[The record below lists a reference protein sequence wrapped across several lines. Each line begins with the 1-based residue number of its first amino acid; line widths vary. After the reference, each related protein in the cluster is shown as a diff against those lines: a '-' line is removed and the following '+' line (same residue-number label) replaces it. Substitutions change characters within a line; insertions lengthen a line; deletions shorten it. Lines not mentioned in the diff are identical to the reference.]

1 MEIKQLR
8 YFIEVAKREHISEA
22 ALELD
27 IAQSAISR
35 QITQLEEELQI
46 TLFKRQGRNIYLTE
60 AGQTLFTEAKKI
72 IEQTESTIRLFH
84 NQSEL
89 DNFTIKLGYV
99 NSYISQVLSLL
110 IQTFENASDTK
121 IEPMLMEETEIANAI
136 FSNQIDVALMD
147 LTPDIKHNNDVEVIP
162 LFEETYHI
170 YVPKENPIAMA
181 TNPPLSQFT
190 NTQIYQLYNM
200 PSNII
205 QTIEQQTK
213 KPVRTITHKQL
224 AKYLLTQKR
233 GYIIAP
239 SYQTL
244 DKNDQQWIEIPL
256 EHTQLKRT
264 ICCALRKDNHK
275 HDIKELKTTINNL
288 LSRASTYH

>member
-60 AGQTLFTEAKKI
+60 AGQTLFTEATKI
-72 IEQTESTIRLFH
+72 LEQAESTIRLFH

-89 DNFTIKLGYV
+89 NNFTIRLGYV
-99 NSYISQVLSLL
+99 DSYISQVLALL
-110 IQTFENASDTK
+110 IQTFENTSESK
-121 IEPMLMEETEIANAI
+121 IEPMLMEETEIATALI
-136 FSNQIDVALMD
+136 SNQIDVALMD
-147 LTPDIKHNNDVEVIP
+147 LTSEVNHNNDVEVIP
-162 LFEETYHI
+162 LFEENYHM
-170 YVPKENPIAMA
+170 YVPKDNPIAMA
-181 TNPPLSQFT
+181 TNPPLSQFV
-190 NTQIYQLYNM
+190 NTQIYQLYKM

-205 QTIEQQTK
+205 QTFEQQTK
-213 KPVRTITHKQL
+213 KPVRTITHKQI
-224 AKYLLTQKR
+224 AKYILTQNR

-239 SYQTL
+239 AYQTL
-244 DKNDQQWIEIPL
+244 DKNDQHWIEISL
-256 EHTQLKRT
+256 EHTELKRT
-264 ICCALRKDNHK
+264 LCCAIRKDNHK
-275 HDIKELKTTINNL
+275 NDIKELKSTIDHL
-288 LSRASTYH
+288 LSRTSTYH

>member
-60 AGQTLFTEAKKI
+60 AGQTLFTEATKI
-72 IEQTESTIRLFH
+72 LEQTESTIRLFH

-89 DNFTIKLGYV
+89 NNFTIKLGYV
-99 NSYISQVLSLL
+99 DSYISQVLALL
-110 IQTFENASDTK
+110 IQTFENTSDTT
-121 IEPMLMEETEIANAI
+121 IEPMLMEETEITNALL
-136 FSNQIDVALMD
+136 SNQIDVALMD
-147 LTPDIKHNNDVEVIP
+147 LTPDVKHNNNVEVIP
-162 LFEETYHI
+162 LFEETYHM
-170 YVPKENPIAMA
+170 YVPRDNPIAMA

-190 NTQIYQLYNM
+190 STQIYQLYDM

-205 QTIEQQTK
+205 QLVEHQTK
-213 KPVRTITHKQL
+213 KPVYAITHRQI
-224 AKYLLTQKR
+224 AKYLLSQNR

-244 DKNDQQWIEIPL
+244 DKNDNQWVEIPL
-256 EHTQLKRT
+256 DHTELKRT
-264 ICCALRKDNHK
+264 LCCAIRKDNHK
-275 HDIKELKTTINNL
+275 HDIKELKDTIDNL